1 MYLPPR
7 RPSLTPPIYYKDK
20 VMTIGDNS
28 PYLYLYDS
36 STGKLDRQAYVGFTA
51 GALFS
56 PDGAGPLFAA
66 SGTNM
71 VWAFPGGL

>member
-1 MYLPPR
+1 M
-7 RPSLTPPIYYKDK
+7 YYKGK

-28 PYLYLYDS
+28 PYLFVYDS
-36 STGKLDRQAYVGFTA
+36 SSGKLDRQAYLGFTA

-56 PDGAGPLFAA
+56 PDGDGALYAA